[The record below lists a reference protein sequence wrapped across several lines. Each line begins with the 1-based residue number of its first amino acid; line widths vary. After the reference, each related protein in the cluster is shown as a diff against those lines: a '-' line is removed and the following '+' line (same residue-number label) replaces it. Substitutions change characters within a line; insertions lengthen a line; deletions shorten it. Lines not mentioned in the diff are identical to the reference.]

1 MRLTS
6 SLSPLTG
13 SAGAPGPAPAS
24 AVTTA
29 AQQMRP
35 ATTAEIL

>member
-13 SAGAPGPAPAS
+13 SAGAPGPTPAR
-24 AVTTA
+24 ATTA

-35 ATTAEIL
+35 ATTAENL